1 MLRCPG
7 QHLRAASRPDRCFA
21 VHCRAP
27 AKLLSGD
34 EDRAGRAAYALL
46 PTTDAAKRKL
56 EGGWRCAQ
64 APRAKD
70 GACQRQRRSPRCNA
84 HLRTSGRNHM
94 RGKKGTFDDWA
105 DAVLALIILFIF
117 VWSQVVST
125 DAVKRAKDRHTLELK
140 ATAEENE
147 RLLTY
152 LQTPANE
159 CLLANLGQDPENAA
173 EQLREQQL
181 TNADL
186 IYLIADGGPRRSFD
200 GLDLAK
206 MYVPESDARQTELDK
221 SYFANGQAY
230 ATLAH
235 SWGECVATQL
245 PGFSPRLILNSG
257 RTEITTQDSDEAA
270 PKSRLQVAQAELPGP
285 HNSAIL
291 VRLYKVES

>member
-1 MLRCPG
+1 
-7 QHLRAASRPDRCFA
+7 
-21 VHCRAP
+21 
-27 AKLLSGD
+27 
-34 EDRAGRAAYALL
+34 
-46 PTTDAAKRKL
+46 
-56 EGGWRCAQ
+56 
-64 APRAKD
+64 
-70 GACQRQRRSPRCNA
+70 
-84 HLRTSGRNHM
+84 M

-235 SWGECVATQL
+235 SWGECVTTQL
-245 PGFSPRLILNSG
+245 PGFSLRLILNSG